1 MDSSQNQNV
10 DVCGSAPPAAQADA
24 PSGPLPVPDLRAQL
38 ISAADDLRRLQALLS
53 DACDTLLARFSDAAG
68 HARELGAIAAAASS
82 AQALQEQLAGA
93 VIALQFQ
100 DMAHQLI
107 DHTHG
112 HLHRCADVLHLAPA
126 DTTAMDPAPPVRS
139 SPVAQHAM
147 NVGSVDLF

>member
-10 DVCGSAPPAAQADA
+10 DVCGSAQPTVQAAAPP
-24 PSGPLPVPDLRAQL
+24 GPVPVPDLRAQL
-38 ISAADDLRRLQALLS
+38 ISAAADLRRLQALLS

-93 VIALQFQ
+93 VVALQFQ

-112 HLHRCADVLHLAPA
+112 HLHRCADVLHLAPSDA
-126 DTTAMDPAPPVRS
+126 KAMDPAPPVRS
-139 SPVAQHAM
+139 SPVAQRAM

>member
-1 MDSSQNQNV
+1 MDSSHDQNANAH
-10 DVCGSAPPAAQADA
+10 GPAPSVPQADA
-24 PSGPLPVPDLRAQL
+24 PPGPMPVTDLRAQL
-38 ISAADDLRRLQALLS
+38 ISAAADLRRLQALLS

-112 HLHRCADVLHLAPA
+112 HLHRCADVMHLTPA
-126 DTTAMDPAPPVRS
+126 DASAMDAAAPVRS
-139 SPVAQHAM
+139 SPVAQNAM
-147 NVGSVDLF
+147 HVGSVDLF